1 MKNEFIPYEEALKL
15 KELGFDEEC
24 LLCYFDGELALTTSE
39 DTIPRNLEDN
49 SWRTNRDFEDTFL
62 PMMYNSVTAPLY
74 QQVFTWFRQ
83 EHGLFSEINLTTK
96 QENVAEFEF
105 FILDF
110 YEPIFESD
118 DYKKYEEAKLD
129 CLRKLIEHVKTK

>member
-1 MKNEFIPYEEALKL
+1 MMKNEFVPYEEALAL
-15 KELGFDEEC
+15 KELGFNETCFTFYTDEQ
-24 LLCYFDGELALTTSE
+24 EL
-39 DTIPRNLEDN
+39 
-49 SWRTNRDFEDTFL
+49 
-62 PMMYNSVTAPLY
+62 YNSEGWGYNQGKNVLGDEVVAPLY
-74 QQVFTWFRQ
+74 QQAFRWFRQ

-105 FILDF
+105 FILNF

-118 DYKKYEEAKLD
+118 DYKNYESCKLD